1 MLLLEIIVLNMM
13 FFILLE
19 RNSLMINYW
28 NIFTILVLRAVEAR
42 VGLSL
47 VVSVRRVWGRV
58 IKINLFT

>member
-58 IKINLFT
+58 IKVNLFK